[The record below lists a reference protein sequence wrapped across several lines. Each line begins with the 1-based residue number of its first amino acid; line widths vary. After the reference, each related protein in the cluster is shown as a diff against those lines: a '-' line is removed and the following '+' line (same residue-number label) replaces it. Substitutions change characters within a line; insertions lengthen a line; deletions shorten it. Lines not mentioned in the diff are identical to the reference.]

1 MASIKPEYLMQ
12 LADYKLWRRWS
23 RAVDELTGESLQS
36 ADGKTEEE
44 ELLEEQVFEAVSK
57 RAWTDL
63 LLQVLKVSRCASKAQ
78 VRIPCRLSQHQ
89 KHLRWAEQYV
99 FALICISL

>member
-1 MASIKPEYLMQ
+1 MQ

-63 LLQVLKVSRCASKAQ
+63 LLQVLKVSRCG
-78 VRIPCRLSQHQ
+78 
-89 KHLRWAEQYV
+89 LRMCE
-99 FALICISL
+99 